1 MGPETFKLFLAM
13 GVPLKQL
20 YGQTETLGAYTLQ
33 TGDELDVETVGPPF
47 PGCEVRIL
55 DPDPEGVGEL
65 VTRHDNMFLGYFR
78 NEEATRADI
87 RDGWMYTG
95 DAGHFDAKGRS
106 EARREGK
113 RCGSPCRSRWS
124 PYN

>member
-1 MGPETFKLFLAM
+1 MSAIERGRRSTLADIMLFSALRDRLGFSRVRSAATGGSAMGPETFKLFLAM

-55 DPDPEGVGEL
+55 DPDPEGDRKS
-65 VTRHDNMFLGYFR
+65 TRQN
-78 NEEATRADI
+78 
-87 RDGWMYTG
+87 
-95 DAGHFDAKGRS
+95 S
-106 EARREGK
+106 
-113 RCGSPCRSRWS
+113 SQ
-124 PYN
+124 